1 MKRFHWVEIGLLV
14 LLAAAIVLCSLRL
27 VQDKDLPSGEEESVT
42 HISLAD
48 AALSEESSE
57 GAVGTRRTYSFDLP
71 SEGRAGDCLVLYG
84 EHQYA
89 TVRIDGRTR
98 YTYEDTAPHFIRTSG
113 KYWAFIPLG
122 SADIGRT
129 VELQLTSVYA
139 DAPVPDIRICR
150 MNQIVGDVL
159 ERDLPLLL
167 LGLLCV
173 IQGMTLFV
181 ISLFSISDRHTIRT
195 LLSLSMLTITAGI
208 WKIAE
213 MPVTTLLTHASR
225 LSLLQPKAVYLFG
238 MISFLIMPVFT
249 AQFLISMRRSNRF
262 YPDSVCVIVIELSA
276 VTILALQIMGRAQLI
291 DAVPFLMTEG
301 AVLILVMLML
311 FVQRKNMR
319 WLICLPIS
327 AGADLL
333 ITLLSGSSRY
343 AVVLMVCIIVS
354 DYISCVKFVR
364 RTIRQKTELRDARTT
379 ALLAQIRPHFI
390 HNTLTSIYYLCD
402 SDPQAAKRLVRDFN
416 EHLRANFT
424 SLSVKTNICFE
435 EEMENVR
442 AYLSVEQTRF
452 SDKLFVEYDL
462 GHTAFRLPALTIQPL
477 VENAVKHN
485 VDSGKSPVHIR
496 ICSCKTADGSK
507 VVIEDDGSGGA
518 EARSQ
523 AHSHVGL
530 KNVVDR
536 LEILCG
542 GTLTVEPRA
551 EGGTVATVFIP
562 DTPS

>member
-14 LLAAAIVLCSLRL
+14 LLAASIVLCSLRL

-48 AALSEESSE
+48 AVLSEESSE

-113 KYWAFIPLG
+113 NYWAIIHLG
-122 SADIGRT
+122 SGDFGKP

-139 DAPVPDIRICR
+139 DSVSPEICVCR
-150 MNQIVGDVL
+150 MDRLYSDVFS
-159 ERDLPLLL
+159 RDLPLLL

-173 IQGMTLFV
+173 IQGLTLLF
-181 ISLFSISDRHTIRT
+181 IALFSISGRRTMRT
-195 LLSLSMLTITAGI
+195 LLSLAFLTVMAGI
-208 WKIAE
+208 WKIAGL
-213 MPVTTLLTHASR
+213 PAVTLVTSASSA
-225 LSLLQPKAVYLFG
+225 SLLLPKAIYLYG
-238 MISFLIMPVFT
+238 MIAFLLMPVFT
-249 AQFLISMRRSNRF
+249 VQYLIGMRRSSKF

-276 VTILALQIMGRAQLI
+276 AVILALQITGKAELI
-291 DAVPFLMTEG
+291 DAVPFLMTES
-301 AVLILVMLML
+301 AVLMLVMLWL
-311 FVQRKNMR
+311 IVRQKDIR
-319 WLICLPIS
+319 WLICFPIS
-327 AGADLL
+327 VGIDLL
-333 ITLLSGSSRY
+333 ITQVTGDSRY
-343 AVVLMVCIIVS
+343 AIVLMICIIAS
-354 DYISCVKFVR
+354 DYVSGVSFVR
-364 RTIRQKTELRDARTT
+364 RMIRQKSELRDARTT
-379 ALLAQIRPHFI
+379 AMLAQIRPHFI

-424 SLSVKTNICFE
+424 SLSVKTNIRFE

-496 ICSCKTADGSK
+496 VSSYKTDDGSK
-507 VVIEDDGSGGA
+507 VVIEDDGTGST
-518 EARSQ
+518 EALSDT
-523 AHSHVGL
+523 HSHIGL
-530 KNVVDR
+530 QNVADR
-536 LEILCG
+536 LEMLCG